1 MKMKK
6 ILSLL
11 VMATLTFTG
20 CSQST
25 KTTAP
30 AASDTPAGQTAK
42 AKDLTIGMSFQEMD
56 NPYFIT
62 MNEAVKEAATQVGAK
77 LIVTDAKHDVNKQ
90 TSDIEDMIQKGVK
103 ILLLNPTDSK
113 GIETAVVEA
122 KKAGVVVVCIDA
134 QANGPIDSFVGSKNY
149 DAGLQAGKQMAKDL
163 NGKGKV
169 AILNGIP
176 VVPILE
182 RVKGFQDAM
191 KDYPDIKVVDNQNGE
206 QERSKAMTV
215 TENMMQTT
223 PDLNAIFS
231 VNDTGALGS
240 VAAIQSAS
248 KDIGVYSVDGAPEA
262 VKAIVEGKIFK
273 CTVAQYPR
281 DQVRIGFGIALA
293 KYLGAHVPAAVPVD
307 VKTLTKDNAK
317 DFKW

>member
-6 ILSLL
+6 ILGLVIATTLL
-11 VMATLTFTG
+11 VTG
-20 CSQST
+20 CS
-25 KTTAP
+25 TTAKTSTDKE
-30 AASDTPAGQTAK
+30 ATGTAK
-42 AKDLTIGMSFQEMD
+42 ELTIGMSFQEMD

-62 MNEAVKEAATQVGAK
+62 MNEAVEEAAALVGAN

-90 TSDIEDMIQKGVK
+90 TSDIEDMIQKGVD

-113 GIETAVVEA
+113 GIETAVVTA
-122 KKAGVVVVCIDA
+122 KKAGVTVVCVDA

-149 DAGLQAGKQMAKDL
+149 DAGYQAGKQLAKDL

-182 RVKGFQDAM
+182 RVKGFEAAM
-191 KDYPDIKVVDNQNGE
+191 KEFPNIQVVDNQNGE

-240 VAAIQSAS
+240 VAAIESAG

-273 CTVAQYPR
+273 ATVAQYPR
-281 DQVRIGFGIALA
+281 DQVRIAFGIALA
-293 KYLGAHVPAAVPVD
+293 KQLGAHVPTEVPVD
-307 VKTLTKDNAK
+307 VKLLTKENASG
-317 DFKW
+317 FSW

>member
-6 ILSLL
+6 ILGLVIATTLL
-11 VMATLTFTG
+11 VTG
-20 CSQST
+20 CS
-25 KTTAP
+25 TTAKT
-30 AASDTPAGQTAK
+30 STEKETSEAK
-42 AKDLTIGMSFQEMD
+42 KLTIGMSFQEMD

-62 MNEAVKEAATQVGAK
+62 MNEAVKEATTLVGAE

-90 TSDIEDMIQKGVK
+90 TSDIEDMIQKGVD

-113 GIETAVVEA
+113 GIETAVVAA
-122 KKAGVVVVCIDA
+122 KKAGVTVVCVDA
-134 QANGPIDSFVGSKNY
+134 QANGPIDSFVGSKNF
-149 DAGLQAGKQMAKDL
+149 DAGYQAGKQLAKDL
-163 NGKGKV
+163 NGTGKV

-182 RVKGFQDAM
+182 RVKGFEAAM
-191 KDYPDIKVVDNQNGE
+191 KEFPNIKIVDNQNGE

-240 VAAIQSAS
+240 VAAIESAG
-248 KDIGVYSVDGAPEA
+248 KNIGVYSVDGAPEA
-262 VKAIVEGKIFK
+262 VKAIVDGKIFK
-273 CTVAQYPR
+273 ATVAQYPR
-281 DQVRIGFGIALA
+281 DQVRIAFGIALA
-293 KYLGAHVPAAVPVD
+293 KQLGAHVPTEVPVD
-307 VKTLTKDNAK
+307 VKLLTKENASG
-317 DFKW
+317 FAW